1 MKDITDYILFLVE
14 GCGLPVDIK
23 RQEGENYILI
33 ITKDLKGSSVLYEMA
48 MERSEPN
55 IKYVRNQVKKYLSG
69 IKMEIKVE
77 YINYPKLYSLKLSN
91 EYKYNLIK

>member
-23 RQEGENYILI
+23 RQEEENYILT

-48 MERSEPN
+48 MERREAN

-69 IKMEIKVE
+69 IKVEIKVE

>member
-23 RQEGENYILI
+23 RQEGENYILT

-48 MERSEPN
+48 MERREEN

-69 IKMEIKVE
+69 IKVEIKVE

>member
-14 GCGLPVDIK
+14 GCELPVDIK
-23 RQEGENYILI
+23 QQEEENYILT
-33 ITKDLKGSSVLYEMA
+33 ITKDLKGSIVLYEMA

-69 IKMEIKVE
+69 IKVEIKVE

>member
-23 RQEGENYILI
+23 RQEEENYILT

-48 MERSEPN
+48 MERREEN

-69 IKMEIKVE
+69 IKVEIKVE

>member
-23 RQEGENYILI
+23 RQEGENYILT
-33 ITKDLKGSSVLYEMA
+33 ITKDLKGSCVLYEMA
-48 MERSEPN
+48 MERREEN

-69 IKMEIKVE
+69 IKVEIKVV

>member
-23 RQEGENYILI
+23 QQEGENYILT
-33 ITKDLKGSSVLYEMA
+33 ITKDLKGSCVLYEMA
-48 MERSEPN
+48 MERREEN

-69 IKMEIKVE
+69 IKVEIKVE

>member
-1 MKDITDYILFLVE
+1 VE

-23 RQEGENYILI
+23 RQEEENYILT

-48 MERSEPN
+48 MERREEN

-69 IKMEIKVE
+69 IKVEIKVE

>member
-1 MKDITDYILFLVE
+1 MKDITEYILFLVE

-23 RQEGENYILI
+23 RQEEENYILT

-69 IKMEIKVE
+69 IKVEIKVV

>member
-23 RQEGENYILI
+23 RQEEENYILT
-33 ITKDLKGSSVLYEMA
+33 ITKDLKGSIVLYEMA
-48 MERSEPN
+48 MERREEN

-69 IKMEIKVE
+69 IKVEIKVE

-91 EYKYNLIK
+91 QYKYNLIK

>member
-23 RQEGENYILI
+23 RQEGENYILT

-69 IKMEIKVE
+69 IKLEIKVE

>member
-23 RQEGENYILI
+23 RQEGENYILT
-33 ITKDLKGSSVLYEMA
+33 ITKDLKGSYVLYEMA

-69 IKMEIKVE
+69 IKVEIKVE

-91 EYKYNLIK
+91 QYSYNLIK